1 METTLLKGLRV
12 LSAIAASDEPRGPS
26 DLAREV
32 GLTRSNAHRLVQTLA
47 AAGFVK
53 PVGNEGKYSA
63 TLLLFEMGARVSRR
77 LDVWSVSYPV
87 MSRLARLC
95 DENVIL
101 ATLDRGEM
109 VVIERIESTRALRT
123 YTPIG
128 TRTPLHCSSPGK
140 VYLAFAE
147 IAVADKLEAFT
158 PRTIADPARLARE
171 LQKTRARGYSTAR
184 GEWRED
190 VGGMAVPLRGRD
202 GRVLAALSVSGPMD
216 RFRPTDIERHAPH
229 LLRAGREIS
238 LELGWRET

>member
-12 LSAIAASDEPRGPS
+12 LSAIAASDEPRGAS
-26 DLAREV
+26 DLAREL
-32 GLTRSNAHRLVQTLA
+32 GMTRSNAHRLVQTLA

-53 PVGNEGKYSA
+53 PVDSEGKYAA
-63 TLLLFEMGARVSRR
+63 TLLLFELGARAARR

-87 MSRLARLC
+87 MSRLARQC

-101 ATLDRGEM
+101 ATLERGEM

-140 VYLAFAE
+140 VYLAFGDAP
-147 IAVADKLEAFT
+147 VSGKLDPFT
-158 PRTIADPARLARE
+158 ARTITDPARLARE
-171 LQKTRARGYSTAR
+171 LGKTRARGYSIAR

-202 GRVLAALSVSGPMD
+202 GRVLAALSVSGPVD
-216 RFRPTDIERHAPH
+216 RFRSKDIERHAPH

-238 LELGWRET
+238 LELGWREA